1 MLHGGYFDAS
11 LEEID
16 PAVAEALAGELGRQR
31 DQIELIASEN
41 LVSRA
46 SLEAIGS
53 VIVNKTV
60 EGLPGRRYYGGA
72 EFADAVERLAVE
84 RAKEL
89 FGAAHANV
97 QPHSGSQANLAVFAA
112 FLEPGDVV
120 VSMDLSMGGHLSHGS
135 PVNISGRWMRAYHYG
150 VDATT
155 GRIDLDA
162 TARLVRQVRPRLII
176 CGGSAYPRA
185 VDFAAFREIAD
196 EVGAVLL
203 ADIAHVAG
211 LVAAG
216 LHPDPVPHAHVT
228 TATTYK
234 NLRGVRGGL
243 ILTGDA
249 ELGRRID
256 AAVFPGVQG
265 SVILNAVAAKAVC
278 LGEALRPEFASWAAA
293 VLANARAMADTLI
306 ARGFDVVTGGTDTP
320 IVLVDLRSRDV
331 TGKDAQ
337 ELLERAGFT
346 VNKNT
351 VPGETRPPWV
361 ASGIRLGSSAGTTRG
376 FGVDEFRWIAG
387 RIADVLDGADE
398 RLVERIR
405 GEVSELCAR
414 FPIYPERHR
423 SGRLDVE
430 PVSRREPR

>member
-1 MLHGGYFDAS
+1 VLHGGYFDAS